1 MSTSLSDLERSS
13 GVQELIDRLRAQG
26 VEEGQQ
32 QAEAIVAEARRRAA
46 ELLDQAKAEAEKTVE
61 RARGE
66 AKQLQAAGEEA
77 LRLAGRDAVLALKA
91 ALTDRFRSQLRRL
104 VTKALADEAFLEKL
118 ILSIAGRTVPQGA
131 GQELEILLPEQV
143 VSVESLRQD
152 PEGARQ
158 SSLGKFVAALAGDMV
173 RQGISFSVSDEHT
186 AGIVVKV
193 AGEDLNIQ
201 LDDQAVGALLLKHL
215 LPRFR
220 ALMEGAV

>member
-91 ALTDRFRSQLRRL
+91 EITDRFRSHLRRL
-104 VTKALADEAFLEKL
+104 VTKTLADEAFLEKL

-143 VSVESLRQD
+143 VSVEALRED
-152 PEGARQ
+152 PGAARQ
-158 SSLGKFVAALAGDMV
+158 SPLGKFVAGLAGEMLREGITFSTTDESAAGLAV
-173 RQGISFSVSDEHT
+173 R
-186 AGIVVKV
+186 VV
-193 AGEDLNIQ
+193 GEDLEIQ
-201 LDDQAVGALLLKHL
+201 LDDEAVGALLLAHL

-220 ALMEGAV
+220 TLMEGAV